1 MPAVLQ
7 QKRQV
12 FQISKR
18 FSQLF
23 IPKSAET
30 LIDDQQKNCSN
41 HGKGISED
49 GRGIAQWGGTE
60 AHLNTSY
67 QFISFVK
74 EQRKLKIITSLEY
87 INLDRLH
94 KTVHLSHNRPQ
105 AAEFHRCR
113 VATFL
118 QP

>member
-1 MPAVLQ
+1 MQVVLQ

-60 AHLNTSY
+60 AHLNNIHGS
-67 QFISFVK
+67 QISFMK
-74 EQRKLKIITSLEY
+74 QENKGKTPQ
-87 INLDRLH
+87 NL
-94 KTVHLSHNRPQ
+94 SNNSPQ
-105 AAEFHRCR
+105 PAEFHSCR
-113 VATFL
+113 VTALF
-118 QP
+118 QS

>member
-30 LIDDQQKNCSN
+30 LTDDQQKNCNN
-41 HGKGISED
+41 HRKRISED

-74 EQRKLKIITSLEY
+74 EQREIKFI
-87 INLDRLH
+87 
-94 KTVHLSHNRPQ
+94 
-105 AAEFHRCR
+105 
-113 VATFL
+113 TFL
-118 QP
+118 QYKSRQTSQNCSPLPQPPPGR